1 MSSRRSLSIAGALA
15 LALALPFLVAQ
26 TGPSGGLPSKPRFQA
41 LGLGTPAPTT
51 TGALSALGNTN
62 APVTHTIDNDSNGTA
77 NLARSTINS
86 GDATGEFLV
95 AGSGRTAVILVNGP
109 TSVSQAA
116 LRTSTASPLLLG
128 TNNTLAATISAAQV
142 VDFVNTPTIASSPII
157 EGGTFTASFDDAC
170 TTTPTV
176 TFDWQRAGN
185 VVTLSPVSQSG
196 FSCTG
201 DSTSFATTGTPVPA
215 ALRPVF
221 QVTSGVLD
229 GFTNNSAATWAEY
242 TIGTTGAIAVN
253 RCSSLTADCAV
264 TGWTAALNR
273 AFALG
278 STVTYMLGNP

>member
-1 MSSRRSLSIAGALA
+1 MTPRRRTLSIAGALA
-15 LALALPFLVAQ
+15 LGLALPFLVAQ
-26 TGPSGGLPSKPRFQA
+26 TGPSGGLPSRPRFQA
-41 LGLGTPAPTT
+41 LGLGTTAPTIV
-51 TGALSALGNTN
+51 GEISALGNVNT
-62 APVTHTIDNDSNGTA
+62 ALSIVLDNDSNGTT
-77 NLARSTINS
+77 NSARFCGSS
-86 GDATGEFLV
+86 GDAGACFFV
-95 AGSGRTAVILVNGP
+95 AGSGRTSAIITGGP
-109 TSVSQAA
+109 TGAQAV
-116 LRTSTASPLLLG
+116 LRTLGNHPLVFG
-128 TNNTLAATISAAQV
+128 TSNTLAVTISGSQV

-157 EGGTFTASFDDAC
+157 EGGTFTASFDNAC

-242 TIGTTGAIAVN
+242 TIGTGGDIAVN
-253 RCSSLTADCAV
+253 RCSSLTADCSV